1 MKLSMKSLM
10 DFERAFRRLRF
21 PYLSTD
27 DYNGKESGCEV
38 FTEFPYDE
46 YDIDGVDE
54 PEDEEDETE
63 TGE

>member
-1 MKLSMKSLM
+1 MKLSMKT
-10 DFERAFRRLRF
+10 E
-21 PYLSTD
+21 
-27 DYNGKESGCEV
+27 KESGCEV

-54 PEDEEDETE
+54 PEDEDDETETE